1 MLWGRNA
8 KRGKAR
14 DVRQNEGNRMKKG
27 RRRRRRRRRERR
39 ETLQARDRLGK
50 NMIMIRRNW

>member
-27 RRRRRRRRRERR
+27 GKGKRRERR
-39 ETLQARDRLGK
+39 EMLQTRDRLGK

>member
-39 ETLQARDRLGK
+39 EMLQARLGK

>member
-27 RRRRRRRRRERR
+27 RRRRRERR
-39 ETLQARDRLGK
+39 EMLEARDRQGK